1 MTFLKSHLC
10 LPENPFCHLDGSV
23 TWESQSKGRK
33 LAVLQRTVGAR
44 IPIVRT
50 TTQYSRPAHTF
61 RDCHTQLLEQIKIA
75 FPETLLDFNNASLE
89 IYDAQYTSMKYHS
102 DQALDLN
109 PNSYIALFSCYEGGD
124 IKTFVN
130 YDEETCQMHFEN
142 IDTDAAAGERTVLML
157 ARTEEERAFFRRCKG
172 QENRDA
178 NFVYPRIEFTLSE
191 SDLIAPV

>member
-1 MTFLKSHLC
+1 
-10 LPENPFCHLDGSV
+10 
-23 TWESQSKGRK
+23 
-33 LAVLQRTVGAR
+33 
-44 IPIVRT
+44 
-50 TTQYSRPAHTF
+50 
-61 RDCHTQLLEQIKIA
+61 LEQIKIA

-124 IKTFVN
+124 VDTQQARKLRIQNKKTLIETELVLDHNSVVLFSVNTNKENLHKIIATTTPQDQHLPRWLGLTARLSKTFVN